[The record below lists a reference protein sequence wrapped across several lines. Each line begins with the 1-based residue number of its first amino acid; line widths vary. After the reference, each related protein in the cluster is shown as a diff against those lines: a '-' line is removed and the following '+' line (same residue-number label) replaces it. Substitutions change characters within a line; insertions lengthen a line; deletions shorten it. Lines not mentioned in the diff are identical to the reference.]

1 MDTTQ
6 SHSSVDMAI
15 YVIQWAHSLAG
26 LQSPTD
32 SPNIHAVREA
42 AKRLNGKRLVN
53 RKDPVSLDM
62 MRKISKICL
71 N

>member
-15 YVIQWAHSLAG
+15 YVIQWAHRLAG
-26 LQSPTD
+26 LQSQSPTD

-53 RKDPVSLDM
+53 RNDPVSLDM
-62 MRKISKICL
+62 MRKI
-71 N
+71 